1 MLTKT
6 FRCWLSVTPLFAVA
20 IYSLQAATPA
30 WGEAVSAEGMTM
42 MEEVI
47 VTARKRA
54 ESVQDVPAAVS
65 AFSASDLEDRGVEN
79 ITEVARLTPNVTM
92 NETSGLNAGAVQVF
106 IRGIGNDP
114 GFDQGVGIYVDDVY
128 LNRTMGALLE
138 VYDVQRIEVLKGPQG
153 NLYGRNTIGGAIKYV
168 SREPDGEARG
178 RIEAK
183 VGTDSLR
190 KFKASFSGPLVEDR
204 LFAGFAIANANH
216 DGYQTNQF
224 DGGEWGAKDTLSA
237 RASLIWNATE
247 SLRVKLVG
255 DYFKDDSAPLIPKR
269 VAVQL
274 GGPAGLGTFQALL
287 STANLLVPGAAYL
300 APGEMLD
307 TSIDP
312 DVDMVNTAHL
322 QGGYNDFEI
331 NSKGLA
337 LTLDWSLNDAWS
349 LKSVT
354 ASRWLDD
361 TPAFDFD
368 GSDQLFI
375 NTLQERES
383 RDISQ
388 ELQLN
393 YTSGNLHGV
402 FGLYYLNG
410 EQDVPTFTT
419 QSAFLRLTTSH
430 VKDTYLDDR
439 ELRSASIY
447 ANLSWDI
454 NDQWQVSAGGRYTSD
469 EKKLDQAATVTLTQH
484 VAAFLNLPGLQ
495 QAPLVLSPLG
505 AQIIPNLPFF
515 NFFLPHRDPLG
526 NIIGRGNTETVS
538 TLPET
543 KVGDEDWSEF
553 SPSVKLRYRPNDN
566 AMLYAGVSSG
576 FKSGGFDQTGSQPQA
591 VVYNPETV
599 TNYSLGFKTT
609 LANGG
614 LRVNSEVF
622 FNDYKEK
629 QLRSIILSD
638 AGRLVQFIDNV
649 GEAES
654 SGAEVEILWLPPLEG
669 LVLNL
674 NVGWLDMDIKEF
686 TELQD
691 MGNGPV
697 PVDISDSHELGF
709 APEWNVQAQ
718 AQYSFGLGNAGTMT
732 IGGDL
737 AYRSEMY
744 TNSPVDITDPFAV
757 QTLAKDNTI
766 WNAFLTYSSVDERLR
781 ITLEGKNLSDKR
793 ILQHTFNVSNFILGG
808 YSRGRTWGL
817 TMAYNFE

>member
-1 MLTKT
+1 M
-6 FRCWLSVTPLFAVA
+6 AD
-20 IYSLQAATPA
+20 SLRSRALV
-30 WGEAVSAEGMTM
+30 WAVSIGACGICGLAQAQAENQTS
-42 MEEVI
+42 EEGWMPIEEII

-54 ESVQDVPAAVS
+54 ESTQDVPAAVS
-65 AFSASDLEDRGVEN
+65 AFTARELRERGVEN
-79 ITEVARLTPNVTM
+79 IMEVARMTPNVTM
-92 NETSGLNAGAVQVF
+92 NETSGLNAGALQVF

-183 VGTDSLR
+183 VGTDGLR

-204 LFAGFAIANANH
+204 LFAGFAIADANH

-247 SLRVKLVG
+247 SLKVKLVG

-274 GGPAGLGTFQALL
+274 GGPAGLGAFQALL
-287 STANLLVPGAAYL
+287 STANLFVPGAAYL

-331 NSKGLA
+331 NSQGLA

-354 ASRWLDD
+354 ASRWLDN
-361 TPAFDFD
+361 TVPFDFD

-375 NTLQERES
+375 NTLQEPES

-410 EQDVPTFTT
+410 ERDVPTFTT
-419 QSAFLRLTTSH
+419 QSALLRLTTSH

-576 FKSGGFDQTGSQPQA
+576 FKSGGFDQQGSARQA
-591 VVYNPETV
+591 LVYSPETV
-599 TNYSLGFKTT
+599 TNYSLGVKTT
-609 LANGG
+609 LADGG
-614 LRVNSEVF
+614 LRINSEAF
-622 FNDYKEK
+622 FTDYKEK
-629 QLRSIILSD
+629 QLRSIALTD
-638 AGRLVQFIDNV
+638 AGQLLQVIDNL
-649 GEAES
+649 GEVES
-654 SGAEVEILWLPPLEG
+654 VGAEVEILWLPPVEG

-674 NVGWLDMDIKEF
+674 NVGWLDTDVKEF
-686 TELQD
+686 VEVQEL
-691 MGNGPV
+691 GGVNV
-697 PVDISDSHELGF
+697 PVDISDSRDVGF
-709 APEWNVQAQ
+709 APEWNVQAH
-718 AQYSFGLGNAGTMT
+718 AQYSFALGNAGAMT

-744 TNSPVDITDPFAV
+744 TTSPVNITDPFAV
-757 QTLAKDNTI
+757 QTLAKDHTI

-793 ILQHTFNVSNFILGG
+793 ILQNTFQVSNFILGG
-808 YSRGRTWGL
+808 YTRGRTWGL
-817 TMAYNFE
+817 TLSYGFQ